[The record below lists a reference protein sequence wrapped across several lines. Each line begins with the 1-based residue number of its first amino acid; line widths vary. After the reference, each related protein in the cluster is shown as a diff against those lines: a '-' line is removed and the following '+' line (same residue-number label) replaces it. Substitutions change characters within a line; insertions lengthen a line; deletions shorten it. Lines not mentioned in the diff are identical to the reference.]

1 MAGCVLKILIL
12 AGRLS
17 RYDARSPLAP
27 WLDRLERRDCRLQ
40 VLCLSKG
47 NVLAGDARV
56 FEFPALGNLWLKG
69 FAARSLW
76 SDDRLERPDL
86 VHVVHDEMIDT
97 ALTVS
102 ESSQLPYI
110 QTVGHF
116 RTAERGLRL
125 SRRWC
130 RHLVA
135 TGPDLAAQLID
146 GLGVPEGRVTVIPP
160 GIVPPE
166 EEPLRLAGTGRVPVI
181 GTGGPLDEGSGLMVF
196 LEAARRVLDAGRDV
210 EFVIAG
216 QGANHL
222 DLRRSSQ
229 QLRIGERVTVAEFP
243 SVGAGYWAVL
253 DIYCQPSIVP
263 SAGVTLLQAM
273 AHAVPCIST
282 SVDGLRGL
290 LQAGTSGLII
300 PPDDP
305 DALEQAMIDLL
316 DHPDDARRLG
326 RNARERIQ
334 SDFDPD
340 IEADRLVELYRE
352 VVDSAGQPVHN
363 NP

>member
-1 MAGCVLKILIL
+1 MLKILIL

-17 RYDARSPLAP
+17 RYDSRSPLAP

-47 NVLAGDARV
+47 NVLTGDPRV

-97 ALTVS
+97 APTLC

-110 QTVGHF
+110 QTVAHF
-116 RTAERGLRL
+116 RTVERGLRL

-130 RHLVA
+130 RHLVV
-135 TGPDLAAQLID
+135 TGPDLAAELVES
-146 GLGVPEGRVTVIPP
+146 LGVPERCVTVIPP

-166 EEPLRLAGTGRVPVI
+166 EPFRLSGSGRVPVI
-181 GTGGPLDEGSGLMVF
+181 GTGGPVDEGSGLMVF
-196 LEAARRVLDAGRDV
+196 LEAARRVLDTGWDV
-210 EFVIAG
+210 EFIIAG
-216 QGANHL
+216 QGTNHL
-222 DLRRSSQ
+222 ELRRSSQ

-253 DIYCQPSIVP
+253 DIYCQPSIVS

-290 LQAGTSGLII
+290 LRSGTSGLVI

-305 DALEQAMIDLL
+305 DALEKAMLSLL

-326 RNARERIQ
+326 WSARERIQ
-334 SDFDPD
+334 TDFDPD
-340 IEADRLVELYRE
+340 VEADRLVELYRK
-352 VVDSAGQPVHN
+352 VVDSAEHFAPTN
-363 NP
+363 A

>member
-17 RYDARSPLAP
+17 RSDARSPLAP

-47 NVLAGDARV
+47 NVLAGDPRV
-56 FEFPALGNLWLKG
+56 FEFPALGNRWLKG

-76 SDDRLERPDL
+76 TDDRLERPDL
-86 VHVVHDEMIDT
+86 VHVIHDEMIET

-102 ESSQLPYI
+102 ESSQVPYI
-110 QTVGHF
+110 QTVAHF
-116 RTAERGLRL
+116 RSVERGLRL

-146 GLGVPEGRVTVIPP
+146 GLGVPEGRIAVIPP
-160 GIVPPE
+160 GIIPP
-166 EEPLRLAGTGRVPVI
+166 EEPLRLTGTGRVPVI

-216 QGANHL
+216 QGVNHL

-253 DIYCQPSIVP
+253 DIYCQPSIVS

-290 LQAGTSGLII
+290 LQAGSSGLII

-305 DALEQAMIDLL
+305 DALARAMIKLL
-316 DHPDDARRLG
+316 DDPDDARRLG
-326 RNARERIQ
+326 RNARERVRT
-334 SDFDPD
+334 DFDPD
-340 IEADRLVELYRE
+340 VEADRLVKLYRE
-352 VVDSAGQPVHN
+352 VVDSAGQPVSSK
-363 NP
+363 P